1 MGEYIHFYTERECL
15 WVAPRAKMTYFAE
28 PGPDVDWK
36 ALQVEIARWN
46 PPHVIVDLRQM
57 SHLGSTVLE
66 WLVVIWKRVRE
77 KGGTLVL
84 FKPTPVGREVLHL
97 SRFDTIWPI
106 VDSVDE
112 AVASALG
119 KS

>member
-1 MGEYIHFYTERECL
+1 MREYIHFHSERGCL
-15 WVAPRAKMTYFAE
+15 WVTPKGKMTYFAE

-36 ALQVEIARWN
+36 ALQLEISLWN
-46 PPHVIVDLRQM
+46 PPRVIVDLRHM

-84 FKPTPVGREVLHL
+84 FKPTEVGREVLHL
-97 SRFDTIWPI
+97 ARFDTIWPI
-106 VDSVDE
+106 VDSVEE
-112 AVASALG
+112 AVGLALG
-119 KS
+119 EG